1 MIQGKT
7 EQDQV
12 ESDEEALKD
21 NLISND
27 SEHTTKVNKNV
38 EEISFTNWEANL
50 IQENGE
56 QEQVEESDGEAL
68 KDSLI
73 NNDAEHTVWENK
85 NVKEILFTNREV
97 NLILGNGEQHQVEE
111 SDGVA
116 LNDNSIINDPLDEH
130 GAETSISNN
139 TFDDAPQDLK
149 VDNISYP
156 EIQNTCETGLGAID
170 KVSSVTP
177 SKMGILEE
185 VGIGGTLQP
194 VIPVEASPETAKCT
208 LQKTS
213 LSCSKLEQNVSSEQL
228 VFDDTY
234 CSLPEITSVCSVVQK
249 NGPVSCGE
257 CLPRYKSDILVCL
270 VAPNAFRW
278 QEIRYGIQSWIVIIF
293 SLPFVYKIS
302 FTHLQIGSP
311 VCFAVS
317 KET

>member
-1 MIQGKT
+1 
-7 EQDQV
+7 
-12 ESDEEALKD
+12 
-21 NLISND
+21 
-27 SEHTTKVNKNV
+27 
-38 EEISFTNWEANL
+38 
-50 IQENGE
+50 
-56 QEQVEESDGEAL
+56 
-68 KDSLI
+68 
-73 NNDAEHTVWENK
+73 
-85 NVKEILFTNREV
+85 
-97 NLILGNGEQHQVEE
+97 
-111 SDGVA
+111 
-116 LNDNSIINDPLDEH
+116 
-130 GAETSISNN
+130 
-139 TFDDAPQDLK
+139 
-149 VDNISYP
+149 
-156 EIQNTCETGLGAID
+156 
-170 KVSSVTP
+170 
-177 SKMGILEE
+177 